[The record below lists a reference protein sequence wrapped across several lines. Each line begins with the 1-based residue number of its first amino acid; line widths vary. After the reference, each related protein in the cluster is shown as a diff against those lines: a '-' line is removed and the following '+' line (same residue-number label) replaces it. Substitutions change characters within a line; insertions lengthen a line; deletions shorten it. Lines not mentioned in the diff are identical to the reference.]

1 MTLAT
6 IEPATTILSPEIE
19 ACYNE
24 VMSIT
29 LVTKFDI
36 ARTKQT
42 DLLGL
47 TLPQLQQWLVERGEA
62 PFRAK
67 QLYSW
72 LYKHLVTD
80 FSAMTNLPQALRN
93 RLAQEACIGPMVV
106 RSELASKDDRTRKIL
121 LELSDGK
128 LIESVLMLYPPIGA
142 RSVAPAKGTGRSTSG
157 RPQGAPLHVSSAGN
171 VVAPLAGAR
180 SMTGARAT
188 VCVSTQAGCAFG
200 CTFCATGQM
209 GFDRHLSAGEIVAQ
223 VLFFAR
229 ELRTAPWSAMG
240 DREDHLSSHE
250 MTSPSTGHGR
260 GDPRGRPQ
268 IGRPGVVPP
277 IDHITNIVLMG
288 MGEPLHNYD
297 NVLQALRILNSADG
311 FNLGARHMT
320 VSTVGLIPAIRKLSQ
335 EPLQVNLAI
344 SLHAPTDEMRSHT
357 MPVNKKYPLK
367 ELLAACKDYIA
378 ATGRQ
383 VTFEYVLLAG
393 VNDTAECAHQLG
405 ALLAPLKQFA
415 HVNCIPVNATSADYR
430 PPGGE
435 AIRAFRNILFEHG
448 VSNSVRAERGD
459 DIAAACGQLRTRF
472 EKSVRKR

>member
-1 MTLAT
+1 
-6 IEPATTILSPEIE
+6 
-19 ACYNE
+19 
-24 VMSIT
+24 MSIKPIT
-29 LVTKFDI
+29 QPDTNTIK
-36 ARTKQT
+36 KT
-42 DLLGL
+42 DLLDL
-47 TLPQLQQWLVERGEA
+47 TLPQMQQWFVERGEP

-72 LYKHLVTD
+72 LYQRLVTD
-80 FSAMTNLPQALRN
+80 FSAMSNLPQALRSQ
-93 RLAQEACIGPMVV
+93 LSQEASIGPMVI
-106 RSELASKDDRTRKIL
+106 RSELHSKDDRTRKIL
-121 LELSDGK
+121 LELNDGK
-128 LIESVLMLYPPIGA
+128 LIESVLMLYPPIG
-142 RSVAPAKGTGRSTSG
+142 
-157 RPQGAPLHVSSAGN
+157 QSS
-171 VVAPLAGAR
+171 
-180 SMTGARAT
+180 ARAT

-229 ELRTAPWSAMG
+229 QLRDAPWSAKG
-240 DREDHLSSHE
+240 L
-250 MTSPSTGHGR
+250 PGST
-260 GDPRGRPQ
+260 
-268 IGRPGVVPP
+268 P

-297 NVLQALRILNSADG
+297 NVMQALRILNSSDG

-320 VSTVGLIPAIRKLSQ
+320 VSTVGLVPAIRKLSQ

-344 SLHAPTDEMRSHT
+344 SLHAPTDELRSQT
-357 MPVNKKYPLK
+357 MPINRKYPLE

-383 VTFEYVLLAG
+383 VTFEYVLLSG
-393 VNDTAECAHQLG
+393 VNDTAEYAHRLG
-405 ALLAPLKQFA
+405 ELLAPLKQFA

-435 AIRAFRNILFEHG
+435 AIRAFRTILYEHG
-448 VSNSVRAERGD
+448 VSNSIRAERGD

-472 EKSVRKR
+472 EKSRNQQ